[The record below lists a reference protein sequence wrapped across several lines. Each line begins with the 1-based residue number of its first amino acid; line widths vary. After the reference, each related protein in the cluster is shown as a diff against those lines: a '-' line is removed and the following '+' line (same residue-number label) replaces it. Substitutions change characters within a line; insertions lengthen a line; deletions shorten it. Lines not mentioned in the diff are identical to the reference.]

1 MPRTKETA
9 ELRKLKEELQHC
21 KDCREK
27 ERDDA
32 IERCYK
38 DRERYELKIKGLD
51 KKIMTLTISV
61 SAAGGLLGKD
71 AMQEIGEITGIVET
85 ITDVGGDVVQK
96 DDDGFWFDNIPGEVE
111 FKPWNPNTGAG
122 VLVADNWNDT
132 NVHILSHTLHYGT
145 GVFEGV
151 RAYKTSSGPAI
162 FRLKEHTSR
171 LFKAANKL
179 NIKIPF
185 SEDEINNAQCEILNK
200 NNLDEG
206 YIRPIVYLG
215 NEGLGLRAKDLS
227 VNVAVAAWEWPSYMD
242 PQSKENGISVIKSSH
257 MQYENP
263 LHSGNKIIGTYF
275 VNTMALHEAI
285 DNGADEAIMMDKDGF
300 ISEGSGENIFLVKNS
315 KVLTPTTDHCLNGI
329 TRQSVIQIGKDLNM
343 EVIEKNIKF
352 EDLVEADEAFFT
364 GTAVEITPITSLNG
378 KLINKGKRG
387 KITQQLQ
394 EKFQEITQDLQ
405 VNEAVEGTMVNLFY
419 DKRVESWEISTRTAI
434 SGNYWW
440 TYKSPDRKP
449 EPHEKIMQMTFR
461 AMFLQTLGYHENTPF
476 KPECKF
482 TSLMPRKP

>member
-1 MPRTKETA
+1 MFIATEK
-9 ELRKLKEELQHC
+9 KLIWKN
-21 KDCREK
+21 
-27 ERDDA
+27 
-32 IERCYK
+32 
-38 DRERYELKIKGLD
+38 G
-51 KKIMTLTISV
+51 SF
-61 SAAGGLLGKD
+61 G
-71 AMQEIGEITGIVET
+71 
-85 ITDVGGDVVQK
+85 
-96 DDDGFWFDNIPGEVE
+96 
-111 FKPWNPNTGAG
+111 
-122 VLVADNWNDT
+122 NWNDT

-171 LFKAANKL
+171 LFNAANKL

-215 NEGLGLRAKDLS
+215 NEGLGLRAQDLS

-275 VNTMALHEAI
+275 VNTMAPHEAI

-394 EKFQEITQDLQ
+394 EKFQEI
-405 VNEAVEGTMVNLFY
+405 
-419 DKRVESWEISTRTAI
+419 I
-434 SGNYWW
+434 SGNNAAYDNWL
-440 TYKSPDRKP
+440 TYTR
-449 EPHEKIMQMTFR
+449 
-461 AMFLQTLGYHENTPF
+461 
-476 KPECKF
+476 
-482 TSLMPRKP
+482 